1 MIFVEPV
8 SARIG
13 GGGGGN
19 VACFDRLPNDLENA
33 FSMYPCFAFIYR
45 SKNEKRNEI
54 EIAKDNRGRD
64 LIKTAIRLYYR
75 ITLQLRITNTRG
87 NKLQRLA

>member
-1 MIFVEPV
+1 MIFVELV

-13 GGGGGN
+13 G
-19 VACFDRLPNDLENA
+19 R
-33 FSMYPCFAFIYR
+33 
-45 SKNEKRNEI
+45 EKRGSFRPLRLGSLRVSRFTYPSGEGAKRETI
-54 EIAKDNRGRD
+54 EVAEDNRGRD